1 MEWFEERQR
10 SDTEK
15 DTKRATIPEGVWIK
29 CTECEEVIFG
39 KELERNLKVCP
50 KCNFHFKLSAA
61 ERIAL
66 LVDADTFVEH
76 DANVL
81 PADPLE
87 FVDRKP
93 YKTRLEELHKKSGIT
108 EAYMGGSARMGGI
121 DLEFGAM
128 EFSFIGGSMGSVVGE
143 KVTRTFERAV
153 ERRVP
158 VVLASSSGGARM
170 MEGILSLMQMAKT
183 CAAVELLRKAN
194 LPYISI
200 LTDPTTAGVMAS
212 YASMGDVCIAEPN
225 ALMGFAGPR
234 VIKETIRQDLPPG
247 FQRSEFMLSHG
258 FVDIVVERK
267 DLKSTTILLLKYFT
281 WAKENSPVGINAKG
295 LA

>member
-10 SDTEK
+10 SDTER
-15 DTKRATIPEGVWIK
+15 DTKRSIPEGVWVK
-29 CTECEEVIFG
+29 CSECEEVIFA

-50 KCNFHFKLSAA
+50 KCNFHFKLSAP
-61 ERIAL
+61 ERTAL
-66 LVDADTFVEH
+66 LVDEGTFVEL

-93 YKTRLEELHKKSGIT
+93 YKSRLEELRKKSGLT
-108 EAYMGGSARMGGI
+108 EAYIGGKARMGGI
-121 DLEFGAM
+121 DIEFGAM
-128 EFSFIGGSMGSVVGE
+128 EFGFIGGSMGSVVGE
-143 KVTRTFERAV
+143 KVTRTFERALK
-153 ERRVP
+153 RRVP

-183 CAAVELLRKAN
+183 CAAVEMLRKAN

-247 FQRSEFMLSHG
+247 FQRSEFMLTHG
-258 FVDIVVERK
+258 FVDIVVERR
-267 DLKSTTILLLKYFT
+267 DLKETTIRLLKYFT
-281 WAKENSPVGINAKG
+281 WAKAQSSS
-295 LA
+295 